1 MRDALLCC
9 DRKQPRTI
17 DLLFTNKKDIITN
30 NWIEIYQHHRLV
42 VNRRMYGVG
51 RASVRAVSVA
61 DQKYVFMRCYNA
73 IWCDASAKAANAMCI
88 LTYIF
93 YFARCVL
100 LWTEQRQPMPM
111 DEWKLSESQSCIRNL
126 CVRWKVTFY
135 RSVFI
140 LRRSACVVSWEFFCF
155 VLAGGAANCAYRMNE
170 LRCLCPYLSPIDD
183 EVFGRTRSASLSMQA
198 RLPPN
203 NDTAIHV
210 HRSLT
215 RSILTQK
222 SIKFLLCTTNVC
234 LLHAGSTKQMKT
246 YIFCN

>member
-1 MRDALLCC
+1 MVL
-9 DRKQPRTI
+9 
-17 DLLFTNKKDIITN
+17 
-30 NWIEIYQHHRLV
+30 
-42 VNRRMYGVG
+42 VG
-51 RASVRAVSVA
+51 RVLRAVSVA

-93 YFARCVL
+93 YFALCVL

-126 CVRWKVTFY
+126 CVRWKVTFC

-222 SIKFLLCTTNVC
+222 SINFCYVPRMSVCCTPARPNRWRPTFSVIRRARSRSLCLFRWANNNFAQNAFSCIIHTRRYTTSVVNV
-234 LLHAGSTKQMKT
+234 
-246 YIFCN
+246 

>member
-30 NWIEIYQHHRLV
+30 NWIEIYQHHVWSSIGECMVL
-42 VNRRMYGVG
+42 VG
-51 RASVRAVSVA
+51 RVLRAVSVA

-126 CVRWKVTFY
+126 CVRWKVTFC

-140 LRRSACVVSWEFFCF
+140 LRRSACVVLWEFF
-155 VLAGGAANCAYRMNE
+155 VLCWQAARRIVRIEWMSCGVYVRICRQLMMKFLVVHAR
-170 LRCLCPYLSPIDD
+170 D
-183 EVFGRTRSASLSMQA
+183 RSACRHGFHRTMTPQFMFIAHWRDRFWLRNQSIFVMYHECLSVA
-198 RLPPN
+198 RRL
-203 NDTAIHV
+203 DQTDEDLH
-210 HRSLT
+210 
-215 RSILTQK
+215 
-222 SIKFLLCTTNVC
+222 FL
-234 LLHAGSTKQMKT
+234 
-246 YIFCN
+246 